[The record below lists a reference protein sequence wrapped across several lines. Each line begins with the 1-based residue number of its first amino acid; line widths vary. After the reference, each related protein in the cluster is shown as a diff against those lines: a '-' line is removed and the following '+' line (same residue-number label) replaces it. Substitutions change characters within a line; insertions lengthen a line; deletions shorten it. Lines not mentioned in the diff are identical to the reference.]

1 MSKINRE
8 ALNLVK
14 DALDRYE
21 HEVDATDMTPE
32 SKRTYIGHA
41 QQFVRWLDDDF
52 EPGVNVRRRKASNQT
67 R

>member
-1 MSKINRE
+1 MPEINAE
-8 ALNLVK
+8 ALRLVNE
-14 DALDRYE
+14 ALERYE
-21 HEVDATDMTPE
+21 HEVDATNLTPE

-52 EPGVNVRRRKASNQT
+52 EPGVNVRHRRSSNQP

>member
-1 MSKINRE
+1 MPEINAE
-8 ALNLVK
+8 ALRLVK
-14 DALDRYE
+14 EALERYE
-21 HEVDATDMTPE
+21 HEVDATDLTPE

-52 EPGVNVRRRKASNQT
+52 EPGVNVRHRRSSNQP